1 MADSAKNLP
10 EDVSDLLFA
19 YAAGALDEDG
29 RARVEKMLAADP
41 RLRGELAWY
50 EAICA
55 RVTETLPQLERLP
68 SADDIVARIRDKRS
82 RGAARAGGEGF
93 FAWLA
98 GPALRPLAAF
108 AAVLIVAQGAVIA
121 MLAGERAETQAVRSA
136 APAGKSV
143 LFVVAFDPDTPESEI
158 RALLLKA
165 GATIVDGPRQLG
177 DYRISVPANRAEFAK
192 QLFEESGITEYVRA
206 QEP

>member
-1 MADSAKNLP
+1 MADRGRDIP

-19 YAAGALDEDG
+19 YAAGTLDERE
-29 RARVEKMLAADP
+29 RARVEKMLEADP

-50 EAICA
+50 AAVCD
-55 RVTETLPQLERLP
+55 RVTDALPQLERLP
-68 SADDIVARIRDKRS
+68 SADDIVARIDKKT
-82 RGAARAGGEGF
+82 RGSSGARGGGGF

-98 GPALRPLAAF
+98 GPALKPAAALAAL
-108 AAVLIVAQGAVIA
+108 LIVVQGAILG
-121 MLAGERAETQAVRSA
+121 MLAGERAQPQTVRSA

-143 LFVVAFDPDTPESEI
+143 VFVVAFDPDTPESEI

-177 DYRISVPANRAEFAK
+177 DYRISVPANRAEYAR
-192 QLFEESGITEYVRA
+192 QLFEESGITEYVRV